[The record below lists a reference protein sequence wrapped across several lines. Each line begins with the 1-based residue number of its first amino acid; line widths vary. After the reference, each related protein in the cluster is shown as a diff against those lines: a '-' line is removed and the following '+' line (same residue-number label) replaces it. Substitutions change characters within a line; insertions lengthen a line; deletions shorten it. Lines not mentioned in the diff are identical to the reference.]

1 MTSENDLMMKLVTA
15 KKIMTRHNEIG
26 RGGQRIIN
34 ENPSVEEFQ
43 TPNATYNLPEEFSN
57 QPLLS
62 ESQIKQ
68 PQPLTSDR
76 IMGSKLPDAIKQLM
90 IEHPIA
96 QPNSPLNGGTTISD
110 ELVEKASRLM
120 GTTPNQPNTQPTPQ
134 RTINEQ
140 TTGVD
145 MNQLK
150 NLIEGVVRETVENVL
165 RENGLIVEST
175 TKTNEQFKFRVGN
188 HMFEGKVNKIKKIS
202 E

>member
-1 MTSENDLMMKLVTA
+1 
-15 KKIMTRHNEIG
+15 
-26 RGGQRIIN
+26 
-34 ENPSVEEFQ
+34 
-43 TPNATYNLPEEFSN
+43 
-57 QPLLS
+57 
-62 ESQIKQ
+62 
-68 PQPLTSDR
+68 
-76 IMGSKLPDAIKQLM
+76 
-90 IEHPIA
+90 
-96 QPNSPLNGGTTISD
+96 
-110 ELVEKASRLM
+110 M

>member
-1 MTSENDLMMKLVTA
+1 
-15 KKIMTRHNEIG
+15 
-26 RGGQRIIN
+26 
-34 ENPSVEEFQ
+34 
-43 TPNATYNLPEEFSN
+43 
-57 QPLLS
+57 
-62 ESQIKQ
+62 
-68 PQPLTSDR
+68 
-76 IMGSKLPDAIKQLM
+76 MG
-90 IEHPIA
+90 
-96 QPNSPLNGGTTISD
+96 N
-110 ELVEKASRLM
+110 
-120 GTTPNQPNTQPTPQ
+120 TPNQPNTQPTPQ